1 MQAELAINSPRITYS
16 DRQNSLLREE
26 NNSMKQKLDAFS
38 SELMLKEGKYTHT
51 LSPVNLCL
59 KNLWLFL

>member
-51 LSPVNLCL
+51 HSLQ
-59 KNLWLFL
+59 